1 MKKIVSQH
9 YLKFGKSIVHLPENA
24 VVINFGVLTLSNTN
38 VPLIYTIQ
46 NYNSMS
52 NPQEEPFGF
61 ERAVILKARCFLVIN
76 DHRVFEESVEYIGSS
91 LSSSNNYMYHHCFE
105 VFDFDPE
112 DRSIKHMPITF

>member
-9 YLKFGKSIVHLPENA
+9 YLRPGKSIVHLPENA

-38 VPLIYTIQ
+38 VPLIYIIQ

-61 ERAVILKARCFLVIN
+61 ERAVTLKLRCFLVTSDN
-76 DHRVFEESVEYIGSS
+76 MVFEESVEYIGSS
-91 LSSSNNYMYHHCFE
+91 QSYSKDYMYHCFE

-112 DRSIKHMPITF
+112 DRSIKHMPITL